1 MSDKKHFYLTMT
13 CEEIDQLRAIGG
25 GSLTAGL
32 RALVSVDVSE
42 FTLDKLYTHRT
53 SVRLL
58 PEDLQTFKDVGG
70 GNITKGIRRALYVTL
85 SKADQ
90 IN

>member
-13 CEEIDQLRAIGG
+13 CEEIDQLRAIGN

-32 RALVSVDVSE
+32 RTIVGEDISD
-42 FTLDKLYTHRT
+42 FTLDMLYTHRT
-53 SVRLL
+53 SVRLS
-58 PEDLQTFKDVGG
+58 PEDLQTFKDIGG
-70 GNITKGIRRALYVTL
+70 GNITKGIRRSLYVSL
-85 SKADQ
+85 SKSNQ

>member
-13 CEEIDQLRAIGG
+13 CEEIDQLRDIGG

-32 RALVSVDVSE
+32 RKLLTVDVSE
-42 FTLDKLYTHRT
+42 FTLDQLFTHRT

-58 PEDLQTFKDVGG
+58 PEDLQSFKDIGG
-70 GNITKGIRRALYVTL
+70 GNITKGIRRALTVTL
-85 SKADQ
+85 SKSNK